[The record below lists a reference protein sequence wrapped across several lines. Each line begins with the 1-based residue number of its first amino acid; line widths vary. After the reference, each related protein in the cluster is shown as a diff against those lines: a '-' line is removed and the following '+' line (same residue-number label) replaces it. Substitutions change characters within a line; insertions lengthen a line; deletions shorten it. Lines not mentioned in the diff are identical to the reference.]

1 MDEKLIKLAVD
12 GYHGHLGEY
21 SVKDSQEVL
30 RQAMIEANNGKT
42 SMNYKDIRDGKCS
55 NLFAITEVLIDKVSE
70 EGLKG
75 DEFFTNFIEDRNT
88 SLGDTNIFHTTK
100 PCLLTVADIAEG
112 TQGIRRQRLEA
123 GQDITVNTQ
132 LRAVKV
138 YEEINRVLAG
148 RIDFNDLVDTVGRS
162 FTQYDLDSAYLA
174 WTSMFTKLDP
184 VYTQS
189 GSYNEDK
196 LLDLIEHIE
205 ASTGDTA
212 TIVGTRKA
220 LRKITTA
227 TMGEQAKSDL
237 YSMGYLGHIAG
248 TPMVAMKQRH
258 KIGSTEFILPDDT
271 VYIFAGENVNS
282 VGTLVTIGKSRA
294 FLAGDINYKAGDE
307 KRIADKIGNVDL
319 LKVGHH
325 GYLYS
330 TSFYWVKKLMPKI
343 AIFCNEMKGV
353 YPDVKYK
360 LKNISNSKLYAT
372 MNSNGI
378 IACFDG
384 ENIVVKENIM

>member
-42 SMNYKDIRDGKCS
+42 SMSYKDIRDGKCS
-55 NLFAITEVLIDKVSE
+55 NLFA
-70 EGLKG
+70 
-75 DEFFTNFIEDRNT
+75 IEDRNT

-112 TQGIRRQRLEA
+112 TQGVRRQRLEA
-123 GQDITVNTQ
+123 GQDITVYTQ

-138 YEEINRVLAG
+138 YEEMNRVMAG

-248 TPMVAMKQRH
+248 TPMIAMKQRH

-271 VYIFAGENVNS
+271 VYIFAGDTKPVKR
-282 VGTLVTIGKSRA
+282 VTEGEVTMLMGDPMNKA
-294 FLAGDINYKAGDE
+294 DLTQEFLMTKRTGISIILDRDFGSYKFA
-307 KRIADKIGNVDL
+307 
-319 LKVGHH
+319 
-325 GYLYS
+325 
-330 TSFYWVKKLMPKI
+330 
-343 AIFCNEMKGV
+343 
-353 YPDVKYK
+353 
-360 LKNISNSKLYAT
+360 
-372 MNSNGI
+372 
-378 IACFDG
+378 
-384 ENIVVKENIM
+384 